1 MKLFHFCSGSKQTG
15 LCGEKVNSRAFKPS
29 RNWLALFSTSDFK
42 SFKVQEMFSLLSLSN
57 LAVAR
62 LFCRWAGERR
72 RQLKMNEFVL
82 SFHTRKG
89 KKRGAWVTRHWEL
102 LRKGELCFINT
113 HTQIP
118 IRSSEPPAAPVN
130 NRSLSGVCDEEEL
143 LVWGCV

>member
-1 MKLFHFCSGSKQTG
+1 MS
-15 LCGEKVNSRAFKPS
+15 
-29 RNWLALFSTSDFK
+29 
-42 SFKVQEMFSLLSLSN
+42 SFFPFTHGKE
-57 LAVAR
+57 
-62 LFCRWAGERR
+62 
-72 RQLKMNEFVL
+72 
-82 SFHTRKG
+82 

>member
-1 MKLFHFCSGSKQTG
+1 
-15 LCGEKVNSRAFKPS
+15 
-29 RNWLALFSTSDFK
+29 
-42 SFKVQEMFSLLSLSN
+42 
-57 LAVAR
+57 
-62 LFCRWAGERR
+62 
-72 RQLKMNEFVL
+72 MNEFVL

-130 NRSLSGVCDEEEL
+130 NRSLSGVCVMRKNYLCGDVCESEGPVL
-143 LVWGCV
+143 CGTVGRVSV

>member
-1 MKLFHFCSGSKQTG
+1 
-15 LCGEKVNSRAFKPS
+15 
-29 RNWLALFSTSDFK
+29 
-42 SFKVQEMFSLLSLSN
+42 
-57 LAVAR
+57 
-62 LFCRWAGERR
+62 
-72 RQLKMNEFVL
+72 MNEFVL

-89 KKRGAWVTRHWEL
+89 KKRGGWVTRHWEL